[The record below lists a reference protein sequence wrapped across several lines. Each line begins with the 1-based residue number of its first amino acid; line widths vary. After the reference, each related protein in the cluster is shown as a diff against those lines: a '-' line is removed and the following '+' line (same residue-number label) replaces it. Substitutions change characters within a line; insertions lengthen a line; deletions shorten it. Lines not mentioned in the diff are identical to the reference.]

1 MAKSVPII
9 NQLYQD
15 IAINRTF
22 EVLGVDEYGA
32 VIDLRYGDGEVHQ
45 ISLRDWSKMVV
56 MPAREPAVWAPTM
69 RLSDDDQTH
78 AACGDIERSIQ
89 SDYLFGWDEF

>member
-1 MAKSVPII
+1 MARSVPII

-32 VIDLRYGDGEVHQ
+32 VIDLRYDDGEVHK
-45 ISLRDWSKMVV
+45 ISLSDWSKMVV
-56 MPAREPAVWAPTM
+56 MPAREPAAWAPT
-69 RLSDDDQTH
+69 LPTSDEHQMH
-78 AACGDIERSIQ
+78 AVYGDIERSIQ